1 MKKKLVLPTACLV
14 LAIGGCAST
23 GQMRKVEATGEENQ
37 RVLRE
42 TDQRLHNLE
51 NSVAALNSQV
61 ALLNNRVYEV
71 RTRSG
76 HKTGMTVV
84 PIIPPQTARHTIP
97 ASSPQSAAMPHGDA
111 TGGKTPPVV
120 QGGPAVASAKKID
133 PAAPPAPFPGG
144 TPSEKSPW
152 VPPVRWDGPK
162 PSPDLPVSWRPSL
175 LRAAWPFP
183 PPRLP
188 PLRRRNRFRPPLAAT
203 RERPRLLL
211 LPAARHPCLYPPYR
225 LPSWPSRRN
234 TPACRPWMR
243 LRLPLSPPRL
253 R

>member
-97 ASSPQSAAMPHGDA
+97 ASSPQSAA
-111 TGGKTPPVV
+111 
-120 QGGPAVASAKKID
+120 
-133 PAAPPAPFPGG
+133 
-144 TPSEKSPW
+144 
-152 VPPVRWDGPK
+152 
-162 PSPDLPVSWRPSL
+162 
-175 LRAAWPFP
+175 
-183 PPRLP
+183 
-188 PLRRRNRFRPPLAAT
+188 
-203 RERPRLLL
+203 
-211 LPAARHPCLYPPYR
+211 
-225 LPSWPSRRN
+225 
-234 TPACRPWMR
+234 
-243 LRLPLSPPRL
+243 
-253 R
+253 